1 MVPTVCLETLPY
13 CVVSSAACSAMKDRI
28 ARRSFISSSSKPC
41 SSATLNATLSTPSW
55 TSFKSIMRE
64 SSSGPISE
72 TVARTGWPCSPNTS
86 QNTVENRSG
95 WKVRPISPARLTIK
109 SLGSPTSEMPER
121 SPLISAANT
130 GTPARANP
138 SAITC
143 NETVFP
149 VPVAPVTRPWRFA
162 SPSVSQTGCSPFPM
176 KIFSSVSAILLSD
189 VAIASPLRAHQGLNY
204 PGTMILLH
212 LASRLN
218 PVNGIWGIGNLVHR
232 DEIGRLRAFL
242 PKVGANRRVRD
253 NLPANFATA
262 LALLQ
267 HSSRDRR

>member
-1 MVPTVCLETLPY
+1 
-13 CVVSSAACSAMKDRI
+13 
-28 ARRSFISSSSKPC
+28 
-41 SSATLNATLSTPSW
+41 
-55 TSFKSIMRE
+55 MRE

-189 VAIASPLRAHQGLNY
+189 VAIASPLRAHQGLNR

-218 PVNGIWGIGNLVHR
+218 PVNGIWGDRKPVHP
-232 DEIGRLRAFL
+232 DEIDRLRAL
-242 PKVGANRRVRD
+242 PRRKLERTVGS
-253 NLPANFATA
+253 ATICQRISQ
-262 LALLQ
+262 LLLHCCNTRHAIEDESTFKCG
-267 HSSRDRR
+267 HSL